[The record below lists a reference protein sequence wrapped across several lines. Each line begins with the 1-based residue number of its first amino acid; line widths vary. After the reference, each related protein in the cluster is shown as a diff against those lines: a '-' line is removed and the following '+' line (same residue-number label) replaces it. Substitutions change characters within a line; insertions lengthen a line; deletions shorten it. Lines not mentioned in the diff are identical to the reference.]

1 MSKRIAIL
9 GGGPSGLA
17 VLRAFE
23 SARRKGAEIP
33 EIVCYEKQSDC
44 GGMWNYNWRT
54 GLDEFGEP
62 VHASMYRYL
71 WSNGPK
77 ECLEFADYSFEEH
90 FGRPIPS
97 FPPRAVLHDYIK
109 GRIEK
114 SNVRGYIKL
123 NHAVRHVTYDAGT
136 EKFLVTVKDLKAD
149 VLETS
154 AFDYVVCA
162 TGHFSTPNVPYFEG
176 VEAFPGRVLHAHD
189 FRSADEF
196 AGKNVLLIGA
206 SYSSEDIGIQC
217 MKYGAK
223 SVTFSYRTK
232 AMGFDWPEGFSEVP
246 LLEKVVG
253 KVAHFK
259 DGTRKE
265 VDAIVLCTGYLHHY
279 PFLDDDLRLK
289 SRNRLYPEGLYKGIF
304 WVPNPRFMYIGAQD
318 QFFTFNMFDA
328 QAWYA
333 RDVVSAAFRCP
344 MPPPWRPTSRAGWQG
359 RSARR
364 RLADDRLPDRICART
379 DPRHR
384 LSAPRRGRGGP
395 HVQGVGAP
403 QGREHP
409 HLSRP
414 QPPLDPHRHAGAQAP
429 YAMDAGAGRQPGSL
443 PRHHAQPG
451 RGMNS
456 AGLSMAQAAAPVF
469 TTGAPPRSRPA
480 LAPGV
485 ERYVVAGGGAQVFT
499 LEPGDRIEIAQLEGG
514 QPVEL
519 LAFDAAGRPATE
531 ALGLAGQGRAE
542 GLLRILASGAPDA
555 ERVRFGLFRR
565 QIDPA
570 AGHAARLFGP
580 DAVAGQSVLLV
591 AERMLHVIV
600 AAPAEAMLVWEQNP
614 ATDLLVFLTR
624 AVLRRG
630 ADARLPEPLA
640 EPRLDLRINV
650 ASAISFEV
658 FEGETIQIIDIE
670 GRQCSDFIAFG
681 RRRWTRAASSA
692 STPPPP
698 AP

>member
-44 GGMWNYNWRT
+44 GGMWNYSWRT

-123 NHAVRHVTYDAGT
+123 NHAVRHVAYDAASET
-136 EKFLVTVKDLKAD
+136 FLVTVKDLKAD

-176 VEAFPGRVLHAHD
+176 LEAFPGRVLHAHD

-223 SVTFSYRTK
+223 SVTFSYRSK
-232 AMGFDWPEGFSEVP
+232 AMGFDWPAGFSEVP
-246 LLEKVVG
+246 LLEKLVG
-253 KVAHFK
+253 KTAYFK
-259 DGTRKE
+259 DGTQKE

-279 PFLDDDLRLK
+279 PFLDDALRLK
-289 SRNRLYPEGLYKGIF
+289 SRNRLYPEHLYKGIF
-304 WVPNPRFMYIGAQD
+304 WTDNPRFMYVGAQD
-318 QFFTFNMFDA
+318 QFYTFNMFDA

-333 RDVVSAAFRCP
+333 RDVVL
-344 MPPPWRPTSRAGWQG
+344 G
-359 RSARR
+359 RIP
-364 RLADDRLPDRICART
+364 LP
-379 DPRHR
+379 
-384 LSAPRRGRGGP
+384 
-395 HVQGVGAP
+395 
-403 QGREHP
+403 
-409 HLSRP
+409 
-414 QPPLDPHRHAGAQAP
+414 
-429 YAMDAGAGRQPGSL
+429 
-443 PRHHAQPG
+443 
-451 RGMNS
+451 
-456 AGLSMAQAAAPVF
+456 
-469 TTGAPPRSRPA
+469 
-480 LAPGV
+480 
-485 ERYVVAGGGAQVFT
+485 
-499 LEPGDRIEIAQLEGG
+499 
-514 QPVEL
+514 
-519 LAFDAAGRPATE
+519 DAAGMAADIAAWVAKEEQLEDAAQMIDFQTEYVRELIQATDY
-531 ALGLAGQGRAE
+531 
-542 GLLRILASGAPDA
+542 P
-555 ERVRFGLFRR
+555 
-565 QIDPA
+565 
-570 AGHAARLFGP
+570 RLDV
-580 DAVAGQSVLLV
+580 DAVARMFKEWEHHKVENILTYRDRSHRSTLTGTLAPQHHTPWMQALDDSLETFLATMPSQA
-591 AERMLHVIV
+591 AE
-600 AAPAEAMLVWEQNP
+600 
-614 ATDLLVFLTR
+614 
-624 AVLRRG
+624 
-630 ADARLPEPLA
+630 
-640 EPRLDLRINV
+640 
-650 ASAISFEV
+650 
-658 FEGETIQIIDIE
+658 
-670 GRQCSDFIAFG
+670 
-681 RRRWTRAASSA
+681 
-692 STPPPP
+692 
-698 AP
+698 